1 MASDRRRWFGLAM
14 LSLGVALI
22 IMDATIV
29 NVAIPSIIRDLGI
42 QLVDAEWITTIY
54 SLVFAALLI
63 TVGRIGDQYGR
74 KHLFHAGLAIFML
87 ASLLAGR
94 APSGIALV
102 GARSL
107 QGVGAAMILPSTLSI
122 VNATFR
128 GRDRA
133 IAFGVWGSVIGGMAA
148 IGPLV
153 GGWLT
158 TDFSWRW
165 AFYINIPLGIISL
178 IMVWK
183 VIGES
188 RGEDRRRLDL
198 AGVLMSSLGL
208 GLIVFGLIEGQALG
222 WLWLIT
228 TWDLGPISLTPGD
241 LSPVPMALG
250 FGAFLLLLFVVTQS
264 ARAKQ
269 GKSVLMD
276 LSLFRIRRYGYG
288 NVVATLVSL
297 GEFGVL
303 FALPLWLQAVQS
315 FSPLQTGA
323 LVAILGVGAVLA
335 GGAARHVSA
344 MIGATRLVRLG
355 MVLEII
361 GITGVL
367 LLLSVDRSAWWLALP
382 LFVYGVGVGFDT
394 AQLTNVILEDVPP
407 QRSGGASSVT
417 STLRQVGSTL
427 GSAVLGTVLFVSLGL
442 ALQNDLAVNQPDLS
456 QDQRT
461 QIVDQV
467 VDSSGEAIIPLE
479 QQQGMADIA
488 QEAKESYTRAVKI
501 MAGVAGG
508 AMVIGLIASFGLPAD
523 RRREEDDEEKSEPV
537 KA

>member
-1 MASDRRRWFGLAM
+1 
-14 LSLGVALI
+14 
-22 IMDATIV
+22 
-29 NVAIPSIIRDLGI
+29 
-42 QLVDAEWITTIY
+42 
-54 SLVFAALLI
+54 
-63 TVGRIGDQYGR
+63 
-74 KHLFHAGLAIFML
+74 
-87 ASLLAGR
+87 
-94 APSGIALV
+94 
-102 GARSL
+102 
-107 QGVGAAMILPSTLSI
+107 
-122 VNATFR
+122 
-128 GRDRA
+128 
-133 IAFGVWGSVIGGMAA
+133 
-148 IGPLV
+148 
-153 GGWLT
+153 
-158 TDFSWRW
+158 
-165 AFYINIPLGIISL
+165 
-178 IMVWK
+178 
-183 VIGES
+183 
-188 RGEDRRRLDL
+188 
-198 AGVLMSSLGL
+198 MSSLGL

-228 TWDLGPISLTPGD
+228 TWELGPISLAQGD
-241 LSPVPMALG
+241 LSPVPIALG
-250 FGAFLLLLFVVTQS
+250 FGAFLLILFVITQS

-288 NVVATLVSL
+288 NVVAALVSL

-323 LVAILGVGAVLA
+323 LIAILGVGAVLA
-335 GGAARHVSA
+335 GGAARHVAA

-355 MVLEII
+355 MVLEIV
-361 GITGVL
+361 GIVGVL
-367 LLLSVDRSAWWLALP
+367 LLLSVDRSAWWLAP
-382 LFVYGVGVGFDT
+382 ALFVYGIGVGFDT

-442 ALQNDLAVNQPDLS
+442 ALQNDLAVNQPSLS
-456 QDQRT
+456 EDQRT

-488 QEAKESYTRAVKI
+488 QEAKESYTQAVKI

-508 AMVIGLIASFGLPAD
+508 AVVIGLLASFGLPAD
-523 RRREEDDEEKSEPV
+523 RRREEDDEESAEPV